1 MDYQIKSQ
9 HKGHTY
15 RRSIVISR
23 KFESLLRQSSR
34 IKWFQERD
42 DNSKFFH
49 STINWRRRSNGVK
62 GLWKDYSWLD
72 DLKYVKKEINNF
84 FQQKF
89 KEHGDVDM
97 NLDGVHFKS
106 IGDAE
111 NEQLT
116 CPFSDEEV
124 KSVVWDCEGKQ
135 SSNPYGYKFSFIKA
149 FWHILKEDICFAL
162 R

>member
-1 MDYQIKSQ
+1 MVLGK
-9 HKGHTY
+9 
-15 RRSIVISR
+15 
-23 KFESLLRQSSR
+23 
-34 IKWFQERD
+34 
-42 DNSKFFH
+42 
-49 STINWRRRSNGVK
+49 SNGVK